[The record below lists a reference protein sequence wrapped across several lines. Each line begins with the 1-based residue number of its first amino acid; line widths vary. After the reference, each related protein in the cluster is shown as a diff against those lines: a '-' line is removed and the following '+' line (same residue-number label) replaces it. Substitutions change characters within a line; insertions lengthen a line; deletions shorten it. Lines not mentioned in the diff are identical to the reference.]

1 MVVIDFLVHG
11 KLAARVGD
19 LEFIEQRLNNGRS
32 RHLTEC
38 HTPHI
43 KLYTNSIQ
51 IKFTWN

>member
-43 KLYTNSIQ
+43 KIVHEQYT